1 MATRIYVGN
10 IASVTTENDIRVLF
24 ESVGTVTSCE
34 LAVDPFRGQSRG
46 FAFVEMETHDEFE
59 KAIEECN
66 GKELDG
72 NTLVVNEAR
81 PPAERS
87 FSSGGRSGG
96 RSGGSKQG
104 KFKSGKGSR
113 RGIRRAK
120 RARKGAR

>member
-46 FAFVEMETHDEFE
+46 FAFVEMETHDEYE

-72 NTLVVNEAR
+72 NALVVKEAR

-87 FSSGGRSGG
+87 FSSGSRSGG
-96 RSGGSKQG
+96 QRQG